1 MTDVPA
7 RASPRD
13 RVRAVLRSRSEATLA
28 GACVA
33 VLRTGSPPADED
45 VASALGGVHGRHQL
59 ERTEPA
65 RADQTY
71 WWRTWALRVLLY
83 AWDDLAE
90 PDVTAALADD
100 AWRVR
105 EMAAKVVAL
114 REVGMAAG
122 AAAAA
127 VSDPIPRVRAAALRA
142 VAVVGERE
150 HVDVVRAA
158 LRDPEPTVTAQ
169 AERALEWLGRRLD
182 L

>member
-1 MTDVPA
+1 MTDLPA

-13 RVRAVLRSRSEATLA
+13 RVRAILRSRSEATLV

-33 VLRTGSPPADED
+33 VLRTGEPPADED
-45 VASALGGVHGRHQL
+45 LAIALGGVHGRHEL
-59 ERTEPA
+59 DRTEPP
-65 RADQTY
+65 RSDQGY

-90 PDVTAALADD
+90 PAVTAALTDD

-105 EMAAKVVAL
+105 EMAAKVVAS

-122 AAAAA
+122 AVA
-127 VSDPIPRVRAAALRA
+127 VAGSDPVPRVRAAALRA
-142 VAVVGERE
+142 VAVVGEHE
-150 HVDVVRAA
+150 HVEVVRAA
-158 LRDPEPTVTAQ
+158 LDDPDPAVTAQ
-169 AERALEWLGRRLD
+169 AELALEALGRRLD